1 MHFNLLRDKFYETF
15 VTFWAQSGW

>member
-15 VTFWAQSGW
+15 VIFWAQSGW